1 MRRCDRVI
9 AARHHHHLAVAYG
22 DRLVEIAR
30 VGIDALEGEPLWG
43 IEPVVIGLLERG
55 FLTRHIA
62 VVLVR
67 RIARPIP
74 ARRDDLDDKQAV
86 GGLALGQDV
95 AHKALVSAAAAHLA
109 RHRSEEHTSEI
120 QTLMRT
126 SYAVF

>member
-9 AARHHHHLAVAYG
+9 AARHHHHLAVADG

-67 RIARPIP
+67 RIARP
-74 ARRDDLDDKQAV
+74 
-86 GGLALGQDV
+86 
-95 AHKALVSAAAAHLA
+95 
-109 RHRSEEHTSEI
+109 RSEEHTSEL
-120 QTLMRT
+120 QSLMRS
-126 SYAVF
+126 SYAGFRLNNKNASYNYQTQSK